1 MSANPSAAPRQL
13 LMTADTIGG
22 VWSYALHL
30 AEGLARSGWSVALA
44 TMGAPLHEAQRAA
57 AARIAGLS
65 IYESN
70 YRLEWMDE
78 PWEDLVRAGSWLQQ
92 LESTLA
98 PELIHLNSYVHAALP
113 WQAPTVVVGHSC
125 VLSWWQAVRG
135 GIPQGSEAYRRGVA
149 CGLRHAD
156 MVVTPSQTML
166 EALRRHYGAFGAGR
180 VIYNGCDHARFRPL
194 AKEPLV
200 LTAGR
205 LWDEGKNVAALERIA
220 ASLPWPIYAAGAER
234 HPAGGRIDSG
244 RLCLLGCLDTAA
256 LAAWYGRAA
265 IYAQP
270 ARYEPFGLSVL
281 EAALAG
287 CALVLGDIPSLREIW
302 GTAAL
307 FVPPDDDEALRAT
320 ILRLIYDQRLRTQL
334 ATRARQHARGFTTN
348 RMLTSYLGLYDELL
362 SRRPARQ
369 KLRRLVMAGGQTSYE
384 GWVFQGESGSP

>member
-1 MSANPSAAPRQL
+1 MSANQGAPTRKL

-22 VWSYALHL
+22 VWSYALDL

-44 TMGAPLHEAQRAA
+44 TMGAPLHEGQRAA
-57 AARIAGLS
+57 ARRVAGLTV
-65 IYESN
+65 YESA

-78 PWEDLVRAGSWLQQ
+78 PWEDLVRAGRWLQQ
-92 LESTLA
+92 LEHALA

-113 WQAPTVVVGHSC
+113 WRAPTLVVGHSC

-135 GIPQGSEAYRRGVA
+135 GIPQGIEAYRSGVA

-156 MVVTPSQTML
+156 MVVAPSQTML

-180 VIYNGCDHARFRPL
+180 VIYNGCDRARFTPL

-200 LTAGR
+200 FTAGR

-220 ASLPWPIYAAGAER
+220 ASVPWPIYAAGAER
-234 HPAGGRIDSG
+234 HPSGGRIDSG
-244 RLCLLGCLDTAA
+244 HLCLLGCLETTT

-281 EAALAG
+281 EAALSG
-287 CALVLGDIPSLREIW
+287 CALVLGDIASLREIW

-307 FVPPDDDEALRAT
+307 FVPPDDDDALRTT
-320 ILRLIYDQRLRTQL
+320 ILRLINDERLRTQL
-334 ATRARQHARGFTTN
+334 ANRARQHAWGFTSS
-348 RMLTSYLGLYDELL
+348 RMLSGYLGLYDELL
-362 SRRPARQ
+362 SQRPAQQR
-369 KLRRLVMAGGQTSYE
+369 LRSLARAGGQTSYE
-384 GWVFQGESGSP
+384 GWVLRGESGSP